1 MGRARINRDDLSMD
15 MTPMIDM
22 VFQLMIF
29 FLVTIK
35 MDQDSINEDIK
46 LAKAPHGPA
55 IEERDH
61 RTIIIEVDKA
71 GRISLG
77 GTFMRPELL
86 RSILRG
92 AVGKAGF
99 GIPILIR
106 GHMTTPH
113 ADIRRVM
120 DICSGVGLW
129 KIQFAAIQ
137 KEAQGK
143 KP

>member
-1 MGRARINRDDLSMD
+1 MARLNKDDVALD

-35 MDQDSINEDIK
+35 MDQDQINESIK
-46 LAKAPHGPA
+46 LAKAPHGPS
-55 IEERDH
+55 IEERDP
-61 RTIIIEVDKA
+61 RTITIEVDKR

-77 GTFMRPELL
+77 GTFMGPDLL
-86 RSILRG
+86 KAILQG
-92 AVGKAGF
+92 AVYKTGF

-106 GHMTTPH
+106 GDMQAPH
-113 ADIRRVM
+113 SDIRRVM

-129 KIQFAAIQ
+129 RVQFAAIQ
-137 KEAQGK
+137 KAVK
-143 KP
+143 KE

>member
-1 MGRARINRDDLSMD
+1 MAKLNRDDAALD

-35 MDQDSINEDIK
+35 MYQDQINESIN

-55 IEERDH
+55 IEERDP
-61 RTIIIEVDKA
+61 RTITIEVDKA

-77 GTFMRPELL
+77 GTYMRPELL
-86 RSILRG
+86 KAILQG
-92 AVGKAGF
+92 AVYKTGF

-106 GHMTTPH
+106 GHLTAPH
-113 ADIRRVM
+113 KDIRRVM

-129 KIQFAAIQ
+129 RIQFAAIQ
-137 KEAQGK
+137 KEAK
-143 KP
+143 K

>member
-1 MGRARINRDDLSMD
+1 MAKLNRDDAALD

-35 MDQDSINEDIK
+35 MDQDQINESIK

-55 IEERDH
+55 IEERDP
-61 RTIIIEVDKA
+61 RTITIEVDKT

-77 GTFMRPELL
+77 GTYMRPELL
-86 RSILRG
+86 RAILQG
-92 AVGKAGF
+92 AVYKTGF

-106 GHMTTPH
+106 GHLTAPH
-113 ADIRRVM
+113 KDIRRVM

-129 KIQFAAIQ
+129 RIQFAAIQ
-137 KEAQGK
+137 KEAK
-143 KP
+143 K